1 MWLQTA
7 PCPPPESHRLLK
19 SGAFAA
25 LGILIVTWKSTPDSL
40 SKMFS
45 VHGGL
50 SGIDF
55 CTSASVCIAS
65 VCTLGLERVIER
77 ARCKGRV
84 ARVLRLGWSLGL
96 HHPLSLCQVTALTE
110 RKRTLNLY
118 SL

>member
-40 SKMFS
+40 SKMSS

-55 CTSASVCIAS
+55 CTSASVCMAS
-65 VCTLGLERVIER
+65 VCTPGLERTIER

-84 ARVLRLGWSLGL
+84 ACVLRLGW

-110 RKRTLNLY
+110 RKRTLNFY